1 VVCWWLLH
9 LSKRSAAGRY
19 KIRRKLQKSIQSVG
33 HMQDQVQQAMNWLCQ
48 MYNISMD
55 DAMR

>member
-1 VVCWWLLH
+1 MLTMLRRGCDG
-9 LSKRSAAGRY
+9 GRY

-33 HMQDQVQQAMNWLCQ
+33 HMQGQVQQAMDWLCQ
-48 MYNISMD
+48 MYNITMD